1 MLSSTTTILASIQM
15 VFLLTLVISVIFGIV
30 VLIWTIAKWNERSS
44 TKKMMS
50 ELLDNWTPNEKS
62 FSVSEEMLQQLILHA
77 AESKNPI
84 ALPSSLLNIDAAKSS
99 EMQGQSG
106 QYEKD
111 TTPTEARFPFEA
123 GNVHLRNGKYED
135 AISAFS
141 KAISISPNFAEA
153 YNARG
158 MAYRKLLDHH
168 KALVDYTDALTLNQE
183 LAAAYNNRGVV
194 YREIREFDLALS
206 DFNKAI
212 SLEPDNAYGYCN
224 RAMLYNK
231 IGGFENSITD
241 SSRAIE
247 VDPNIPEAYVARGI
261 SKTHLG
267 SEDEAQKDFEFAKSI
282 GYDDSDI
289 DSKLDSILEDQ

>member
-1 MLSSTTTILASIQM
+1 MLSSTTILTSIQM
-15 VFLLTLVISVIFGIV
+15 VFLFTLVISVIFGIV

-44 TKKMMS
+44 TRNIMS
-50 ELLDNWTPNEKS
+50 ELLDNWTPNEKT
-62 FSVSEEMLQQLILHA
+62 FTVSEEMLQQLILRA
-77 AESKNPI
+77 ARSQNPI
-84 ALPSSLLNIDAAKSS
+84 ALPSSLIDIDPSKAE

-106 QYEKD
+106 QNEND

-158 MAYRKLLDHH
+158 MAYRKLSDHH
-168 KALVDYTDALTLNQE
+168 KALGDYTDALTLNQE
-183 LAAAYNNRGVV
+183 LAVAYNNRGVV
-194 YREIREFDLALS
+194 YREIGEFDLAIS
-206 DFNKAI
+206 DFNGAI

-231 IGGFENSITD
+231 IGEFENSITD

-247 VDPNIPEAYVARGI
+247 IDPNIPEAYVTRGI

-267 SEDEAQKDFEFAKSI
+267 SEDEAQNDFGFAKSI

-289 DSKLDSILEDQ
+289 DGKLDSILEDQ